1 MGDFGVS
8 RLQSENE
15 KKMTRVGTP
24 LYLAPELV
32 QNESYSY
39 NVDVWSVGCVL
50 YLMVMG
56 SVPFKSSNLLSL
68 GKIIV

>member
-1 MGDFGVS
+1 MALQIFEALLFMHDKNIIHRDIKPQNIFFSKENEVKMGDFGVS

-32 QNESYSY
+32 
-39 NVDVWSVGCVL
+39 
-50 YLMVMG
+50 
-56 SVPFKSSNLLSL
+56 
-68 GKIIV
+68 